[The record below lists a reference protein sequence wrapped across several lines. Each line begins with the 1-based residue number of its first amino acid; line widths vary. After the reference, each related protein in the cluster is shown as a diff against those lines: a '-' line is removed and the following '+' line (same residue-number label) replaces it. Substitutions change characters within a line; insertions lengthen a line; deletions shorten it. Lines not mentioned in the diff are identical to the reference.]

1 MTFNEP
7 KNKSGK
13 PMLGVQVSY
22 FANNR
27 AASRWFLNGEGAPLT
42 KISSLLGYTSVS
54 QFKLAI
60 SQHGLALLMMKGL
73 DKLRSSNNG

>member
-1 MTFNEP
+1 MKFNEP

-13 PMLGVQVSY
+13 PMLGAHISY

-27 AASRWFLNGEGAPLT
+27 AASRWVLNGESTPLT
-42 KISSLLGYTSVS
+42 KISTLLGYNSVS

-60 SQHGLALLMMKGL
+60 SKHGLDLLMKGL
-73 DKLRSSNNG
+73 DKLRASNNG